1 MGVYGRRRILG
12 RRRHA
17 AGIVP
22 TLSHR
27 EGYTVKPKIKR
38 FGEFLWTAEVPGF
51 MAVGFGQRGA
61 YMVLRGELKRVG
73 YHPLP
78 PPLKRRSQART

>member
-12 RRRHA
+12 RRRYG

-22 TLSHR
+22 ALSHR
-27 EGYTVKPKIKR
+27 EGHTVKPKIKR

-51 MAVGFGQRGA
+51 MAVGFDQRSA
-61 YMVLRGELKRVG
+61 YLALRGELKRVG
-73 YHPLP
+73 YHPTP
-78 PPLKRRSQART
+78 PPLKRAAQRRP